1 MGIAIT
7 DPNQADN
14 TVMHGSDP
22 VTFRVERTGDGGF
35 TVQVEDTGAGLPS
48 DEQVVLQEGQEE
60 PLMHGSGLGL
70 WTVNWIVTRV
80 S

>member
-1 MGIAIT
+1 
-7 DPNQADN
+7 
-14 TVMHGSDP
+14 MHGSDP
-22 VTFRVERTGDGGF
+22 VTFRVETTDDCGV

-60 PLMHGSGLGL
+60 PPTYGSSLGL